1 MNYVPSLSAARLAI
15 ASQTARFESAARPL
29 GLIDSA
35 GRLRTTP
42 VPLADTV
49 RWREYRKAFGAL
61 EYLMNEDEDFHE
73 RVGLERYGHWN
84 YRRNILPEE
93 LYDRIEGT
101 GRFAVDTAADTV
113 VVEPADDW
121 VDLYLPSN
129 VAVATDADYP
139 QLYANLI
146 SWESDTGVTTDE
158 NGTVTVRVGGEVL
171 TTIAGDELVRRQ
183 LERNAWS
190 FDRLSGLDEAARG
203 RLLDYRDERVRIL
216 FSNLEIG
223 RSDSTT
229 YRLLGATAE
238 LFWTR

>member
-1 MNYVPSLSAARLAI
+1 MKLLLIEDDEALCELLIFQLEKENYEVDVCHDGRDGLDLFLQDAYDLVLLDRMLPTMNGLLVLKKARK
-15 ASQTARFESAARPL
+15 
-29 GLIDSA
+29 A
-35 GRLRTTP
+35 GVTTP
-42 VPLADTV
+42 VILIT
-49 RWREYRKAFGAL
+49 AL
-61 EYLMNEDEDFHE
+61 
-73 RVGLERYGHWN
+73 G
-84 YRRNILPEE
+84 E

>member
-1 MNYVPSLSAARLAI
+1 M
-15 ASQTARFESAARPL
+15 
-29 GLIDSA
+29 
-35 GRLRTTP
+35 
-42 VPLADTV
+42 
-49 RWREYRKAFGAL
+49 
-61 EYLMNEDEDFHE
+61 
-73 RVGLERYGHWN
+73 
-84 YRRNILPEE
+84 
-93 LYDRIEGT
+93 
-101 GRFAVDTAADTV
+101 
-113 VVEPADDW
+113 
-121 VDLYLPSN
+121 
-129 VAVATDADYP
+129 
-139 QLYANLI
+139 
-146 SWESDTGVTTDE
+146 TTDE